1 MADPLTVAQIDLVI
15 DAAAQ
20 GLAEVSIDGQAIKT
34 RPLAELLKWRELAAS
49 REAVANGVS
58 VARFTRIIPPGTA

>member
-1 MADPLTVAQIDLVI
+1 MADPLSVAQIDLII

-20 GLAEVSIDGQAIKT
+20 GLSEISIDGQMVRT

>member
-34 RPLAELLKWRELAAS
+34 RPLAELLRWRELAAS

-58 VARFTRIIPPGTA
+58 VARFTRLIPPGTS